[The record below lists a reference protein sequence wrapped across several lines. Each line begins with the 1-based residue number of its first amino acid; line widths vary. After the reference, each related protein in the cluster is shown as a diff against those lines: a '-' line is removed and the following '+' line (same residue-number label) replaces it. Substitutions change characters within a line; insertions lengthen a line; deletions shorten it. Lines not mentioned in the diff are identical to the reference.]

1 MAILDQV
8 RAILADIRKEIPDI
22 KAITLAGKDGVP
34 IYSDIGFLSSEGI
47 DEETVSAM
55 GVLIYST
62 AKKLNTAFQNG
73 TLEELTVTG
82 TDGLTVVYDVGPDAI
97 LIMVLPRE
105 TNLGLIRIV
114 TKQAA
119 QKLKEIL
126 S

>member
-47 DEETVSAM
+47 DEETISAM

-62 AKKLNTAFQNG
+62 ARKLNTAFQNG
-73 TLEELTVTG
+73 VLEELAVSG
-82 TDGLTVVYDVGPDAI
+82 TEGLTVVYDIGPDAI
-97 LIMVLPRE
+97 LIMVLPKE
-105 TNLGLIRIV
+105 TNLGLVKIV

-119 QKLKEIL
+119 QRLKEIL
-126 S
+126 G